1 MNDKEKQYKQYIR
14 EKYEK
19 YGIKSLDESEILSLL
34 LSYTSVK
41 DCKTASDKLLQN
53 FGSINS
59 VFSGDISHL
68 TCDGEID
75 NKSAIILKMIP
86 ELSRLYTQS
95 GEKIKYLRNIGEAKQ
110 YFDSFYTGI
119 TEERICIVS
128 VNTDMKIIDVYSS
141 SSGMSDSV
149 NADIRKITDN
159 AIKSK
164 AYGIFIAH
172 NHPMSSSQPS
182 ASDYAI
188 TGEIIKAMRLYDIK
202 VFDHIV
208 VGLTSA
214 VSMKDADTIEF
225 DETE

>member
-1 MNDKEKQYKQYIR
+1 MSDKEKQYKQYIR
-14 EKYEK
+14 EKYKK
-19 YGIKSLDESEILSLL
+19 YGIENLDES
-34 LSYTSVK
+34 

-68 TCDGEID
+68 ACDGETD
-75 NKSAIILKMIP
+75 SKSAIILKMIP

-95 GEKIKYLRNIGEAKQ
+95 GEKIKYLRNIREAKQ

-119 TEERICIVS
+119 TEEQICIAS
-128 VNTDMKIIDVYSS
+128 VNTDMKIINVYSNT
-141 SSGMSDSV
+141 SGMSDSV

-164 AYGIFIAH
+164 AYGIFISH

-188 TGEIIKAMRLYDIK
+188 TMEIIKAMRLYDIK

-208 VGLTSA
+208 IGLTSA
-214 VSMKDADTIEF
+214 VSMKETDTMEF
-225 DETE
+225 DEIEK